1 MSVRQ
6 QLRRA
11 CELTARMHTTTFGAL
26 VRRASQLLMT
36 GLILAPLAWLMFVQ
50 ARAQERVVVSNQSQ
64 TPIISN
70 ELKPTGLINLAH
82 LNYLCEEVEIEGQKM
97 LLTHIYAEAPG
108 YQWTDAAGE
117 GVAALDDVARATI
130 VYLDHYAQTGD
141 RRALERARAGL
152 NFTLYLQTA
161 DGEFYN
167 FLLDREGR
175 INRDGKTS
183 RKSLD
188 WWAYRGLWALARGV
202 AVFKNVDADYAARL
216 DAAYL
221 KTEKLIA
228 ARLSNVGK
236 WTTVHNFRVP
246 AWLPGGAADATG
258 VLLLALAE
266 YQATRPNAAT
276 RKLLITLADGV
287 SAYQLGG
294 ANTYPFAMHPHTTDA
309 PGFWH
314 AWGAHEAQGL
324 ARAGLVLRRADY
336 IESAR
341 REIEILFAWQLATER
356 VHELG
361 VLPRREGQ
369 QVYGI
374 NCIVQAC
381 LNLYHATG
389 DERYARMAGL
399 HASWLLGNNLARVP
413 MYDETTGRGYDGID
427 GAHKVNRNAGAE
439 STIEALM
446 ILQAV
451 LRVPT
456 AAGYLDYKT
465 TSQQGWQVL
474 EAEEGRVAASHPIC
488 KSGDWMNEAR
498 ISGGRYCQLKN
509 GEAIELTFEISETS
523 DYLLYLAHLRR
534 AVAATS
540 RRNELPTNS
549 TRTSARGAFV
559 LRLDRNASLTVRE
572 AVSPDRDH
580 LWLDNL
586 TTRPLKLRA
595 GKHTLRLTYVNPD
608 RSASTIVDGFL
619 LHPAIATKTLRSA
632 SGVRLRL
639 SFDMRKG
646 ALTWHE

>member
-1 MSVRQ
+1 MF
-6 QLRRA
+6 A
-11 CELTARMHTTTFGAL
+11 TFMFAL
-26 VRRASQLLMT
+26 LASPISAQ
-36 GLILAPLAWLMFVQ
+36 V
-50 ARAQERVVVSNQSQ
+50 RAQADGVVVGNSSQ
-64 TPIISN
+64 RLVNSVEPMVD
-70 ELKPTGLINLAH
+70 GLINLAH
-82 LNYLCEEVEIEGQKM
+82 LNYLSEEVEIEQQKM
-97 LLTHIYAEAPG
+97 LLTHIYAEAPD

-117 GVAALDDVARATI
+117 GVAALDDVSRATI
-130 VYLDHYAQTGD
+130 VYLSHYAQTGD

-152 NFTLYLQTA
+152 NFTLYLQEK

-167 FLLDREGR
+167 FVVDPSGR

-188 WWAYRGLWALARGV
+188 WWAYRGLWALARGI
-202 AVFKNVDADYAARL
+202 AIFKNVDADYAARL
-216 DAAYL
+216 EAAYL

-228 ARLSNVGK
+228 ARLMNVGK
-236 WTTVHNFRVP
+236 WIAVHNFRVP
-246 AWLPGGAADATG
+246 AWLPNGAADATG

-266 YQATRPNAAT
+266 YQATRPNAT
-276 RKLLITLADGV
+276 TQKLLVTLADGL

-314 AWGAHEAQGL
+314 AWGAHQAQGL

-341 REIEILFAWQLATER
+341 REIENLFAWQLATER

-381 LNLYHATG
+381 LNLYRATG
-389 DERYARMAGL
+389 EERYARMAGL
-399 HASWLLGNNLARVP
+399 HASWLMGNNLARVP
-413 MYDETTGRGYDGID
+413 MYDEATGRGYDGID

-451 LRVPT
+451 SGVST
-456 AAGYLDYKT
+456 AARYLDYKT

-474 EAEEGRVAASHPIC
+474 EAENGRVVAGHPIC
-488 KSGDWMNEAR
+488 KSGDWTNEGR

-509 GEAIELTFEISETS
+509 GEAIEL
-523 DYLLYLAHLRR
+523 
-534 AVAATS
+534 
-540 RRNELPTNS
+540 
-549 TRTSARGAFV
+549 
-559 LRLDRNASLTVRE
+559 
-572 AVSPDRDH
+572 
-580 LWLDNL
+580 
-586 TTRPLKLRA
+586 
-595 GKHTLRLTYVNPD
+595 
-608 RSASTIVDGFL
+608 
-619 LHPAIATKTLRSA
+619 
-632 SGVRLRL
+632 
-639 SFDMRKG
+639 
-646 ALTWHE
+646 